1 MPFLEET
8 VIAEALQILESAKI
22 SLLFLFEF
30 TEHGWTCFTFKP
42 VDLVPTRMKTQWCRS
57 TAVSIYIVIYIMII
71 YVSRTWRILKHV
83 LSFFTDEARFLPSW
97 RGGFCF
103 VRIPTGEWVRVAAAT
118 NKRYDDIVPIIWMMP
133 VEAITGFA
141 LGLVPRRK
149 VFCST

>member
-30 TEHGWTCFTFKP
+30 TEHGGTCFTFKP

-71 YVSRTWRILKHV
+71 YVSRT
-83 LSFFTDEARFLPSW
+83 
-97 RGGFCF
+97 
-103 VRIPTGEWVRVAAAT
+103 
-118 NKRYDDIVPIIWMMP
+118 
-133 VEAITGFA
+133 
-141 LGLVPRRK
+141 
-149 VFCST
+149 